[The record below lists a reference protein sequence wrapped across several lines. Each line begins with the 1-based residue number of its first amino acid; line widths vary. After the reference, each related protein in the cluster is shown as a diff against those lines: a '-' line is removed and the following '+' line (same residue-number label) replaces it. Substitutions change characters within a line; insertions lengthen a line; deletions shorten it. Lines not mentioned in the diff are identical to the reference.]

1 MVIGKRLNA
10 LVSAALIAV
19 FGFIGVHEGLSFNIG
34 SVSRMGPGFF
44 PMALGV
50 ILVVV
55 SAVILVQGFL
65 QGSKLNETLQLNLEV
80 KGWLLVLAGI
90 CSFIL
95 LGEVVGFVPAIFA
108 LVFLSA
114 LGVWLAENL
123 GTLTGTWRYDGQAQ
137 GEMVSLATLGSWL
150 LFLCV
155 ALMVALLVMPQATT
169 RESLDQPDT

>member
-1 MVIGKRLNA
+1 
-10 LVSAALIAV
+10 
-19 FGFIGVHEGLSFNIG
+19 
-34 SVSRMGPGFF
+34 
-44 PMALGV
+44 MALGV

-114 LGVWLAENL
+114 LGDSRNSLK
-123 GTLTGTWRYDGQAQ
+123 
-137 GEMVSLATLGSWL
+137 VSLIAAAVTTTVGFVIFGVL
-150 LFLCV
+150 LRIPMNAF
-155 ALMVALLVMPQATT
+155 AWGN
-169 RESLDQPDT
+169 

>member
-114 LGVWLAENL
+114 LGDSRNSLK
-123 GTLTGTWRYDGQAQ
+123 
-137 GEMVSLATLGSWL
+137 VSLIAAAVTTTVGFVIFGVL
-150 LFLCV
+150 LRIPMNAF
-155 ALMVALLVMPQATT
+155 AWGN
-169 RESLDQPDT
+169 